1 MSIKYQIAM
10 IGNQYLIAEMA
21 DGIYY
26 FLFDFTEENLE
37 QHPPQLLSQREVRDY
52 YGDEF
57 EFFVD
62 NDDSK
67 EYSSLDIIFR
77 EVELSI

>member
-1 MSIKYQIAM
+1 MNIKYQIAM
-10 IGNQYLIAEMA
+10 IGNQYLITEMA
-21 DGIYY
+21 DY

-37 QHPPQLLSQREVRDY
+37 QHPPQLLSEREVRDY

-77 EVELSI
+77 EVELNI